1 MALDF
6 NFQDIYQH
14 SPVSLWV
21 EDYSK
26 IRTQLNEIRAAGVTD
41 FAAYLDTHPH
51 VIESCMACIEVL
63 DVNDYTLKMF
73 RAPSREVL
81 LANLHK
87 VFRDDMRAHFRKEL
101 EDMWHGHLELGI
113 EGINYALDGTPI
125 YIQLSRRALPGHEED

>member
-41 FAAYLDTHPH
+41 FAAYLDAHPH
-51 VIESCMACIEVL
+51 VVESCMACIEVL